1 MTPLMK
7 PRRDTDGDVSSGIFL
22 SSIAGSPRRVG
33 IDRMER
39 DLIPATIIRYAS
51 QINGLS
57 SLPDVYECLVPGPAA
72 ATRLMIPHA
81 PDLPRRRRYRHRF
94 QAPAGG
100 RRPPHPRRLRPV
112 SGTEGTAAAQ
122 LGAAAGRSGVH
133 RRRRPDSCAPRSLRL
148 SPAAGCRRLSRADL
162 L

>member
-1 MTPLMK
+1 MRRSTDPGADGCPSSGVVRNRYAEEDATAPAAMTPLMK

-57 SLPDVYECLVPGPAA
+57 SLPDVYECLVQGPAA

-94 QAPAGG
+94 QAPSGG
-100 RRPPHPRRLRPV
+100 RR
-112 SGTEGTAAAQ
+112 
-122 LGAAAGRSGVH
+122 
-133 RRRRPDSCAPRSLRL
+133 
-148 SPAAGCRRLSRADL
+148 
-162 L
+162 